1 MLGLEYIRVQVPVQL
16 VGKQRYVNAP
26 YKKNRPG
33 VAIQQL
39 KSMVK
44 RSQGGKGLIVR
55 SRMVR
60 DPAKVAPMM
69 GEVEDYAEG
78 NHPIKVKE
86 CHGGPEML
94 YSLSSGKQ

>member
-16 VGKQRYVNAP
+16 GKQRYVDVP

-39 KSMVK
+39 KSMAK

-60 DPAKVAPMM
+60 GPAKVAPMM

-78 NHPIKVKE
+78 NHPVKVKE
-86 CHGGPEML
+86 YPGGPEML
-94 YSLSSGKQ
+94 YSLSTGKE